1 MGANDS
7 SAQNAQGGFRPKKPS
22 NWGGSIWST
31 LLGIAIA
38 IVLLFGVFYSI
49 SGYLQYFDVDL
60 QMEITNPT
68 PDTII
73 ELE

>member
-1 MGANDS
+1 MGANGS
-7 SAQNAQGGFRPKKPS
+7 SAQNAQGGFRPKKPNS
-22 NWGGSIWST
+22 WGDSIWST

-38 IVLLFGVFYSI
+38 IMLLFGVFHSI